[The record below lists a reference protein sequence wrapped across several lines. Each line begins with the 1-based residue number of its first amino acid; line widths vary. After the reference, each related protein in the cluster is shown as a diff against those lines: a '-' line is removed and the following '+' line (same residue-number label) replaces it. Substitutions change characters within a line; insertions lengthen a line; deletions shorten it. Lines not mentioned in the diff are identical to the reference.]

1 MNKRERILQYKR
13 IQNGLPKYDLAA
25 KNTSS
30 GYQQGDD
37 FTIGTPSVQTGYD
50 PSDTINQ
57 QSSEII
63 PNALANVSSQLS
75 MYNTAGNLSK
85 SLVNP
90 IMKYMPN
97 AVTPILSTAASSRIA
112 QAGADASA
120 KAIGIV

>member
-1 MNKRERILQYKR
+1 
-13 IQNGLPKYDLAA
+13 
-25 KNTSS
+25 
-30 GYQQGDD
+30 
-37 FTIGTPSVQTGYD
+37 
-50 PSDTINQ
+50 
-57 QSSEII
+57 
-63 PNALANVSSQLS
+63 

-120 KAIGIV
+120 KAIVASMAGEGYKNLGS